1 MDGEQKSNPNKM
13 FYSVNWF
20 ATVTLFSDIKKIKKI
35 KKKGRTSGTVT
46 VSFRQV

>member
-20 ATVTLFSDIKKIKKI
+20 ATVTLFSDIKKE
-35 KKKGRTSGTVT
+35 RTSGTVT